1 MELGEKT
8 KQKVFITG
16 AGVSAESGIP
26 TFRGQ
31 DGFWTIGSSN
41 YTPQQMATRA
51 MFLSQPDEFL
61 LWYFKRFATYRN
73 LNPNPV
79 HKWLANKPLITQNID
94 TLDFKAGNKEYI
106 PIHGRLDKVSRFV
119 GENEPLGNLLEAP
132 WQKINSELSEQKLK
146 HQLLDAFKIS
156 HITKT
161 PELGISLKPFVLLFD
176 EYYTESYR
184 ISEAIKKMSEATE
197 FVFLGTSFSVGF
209 TQIALDIAKQNEA
222 KVIIVDPEPKNINYE
237 NVKYLKI
244 TANAYINLQENK

>member
-1 MELGEKT
+1 MELEQT
-8 KQKVFITG
+8 KKRKVFITG

-51 MFLSQPDEFL
+51 MFRNKPDEFL

-73 LNPNPV
+73 LKPNPV
-79 HKWLANKPLITQNID
+79 HEWLANKPLITQNID
-94 TLDFKAGNKEYI
+94 TLDFKAGNEGYI
-106 PIHGRLDKVSRFV
+106 PIHGRLDRVSRFL
-119 GENEPLGNLLEAP
+119 EEKEPLGNLQEAP
-132 WQKINSELSEQKLK
+132 WQKINSELPERKLK

-156 HITKT
+156 YITKT

-209 TQIALDIAKQNEA
+209 TQIALDIAKKNKA
-222 KVIIVDPEPKNINYE
+222 KVIIVDPEPKNINYK
-237 NVKYLKI
+237 NIKYFKI
-244 TANAYINLQENK
+244 TANEYINLQENK

>member
-1 MELGEKT
+1 MLK
-8 KQKVFITG
+8 
-16 AGVSAESGIP
+16 AESRLSEDKTASGPLVVVIILHSRWQQERCFLVNQTNSCFGILKGLQHSETFPAP
-26 TFRGQ
+26 T
-31 DGFWTIGSSN
+31 
-41 YTPQQMATRA
+41 M
-51 MFLSQPDEFL
+51 
-61 LWYFKRFATYRN
+61 
-73 LNPNPV
+73 V
-79 HKWLANKPLITQNID
+79 HK
-94 TLDFKAGNKEYI
+94 
-106 PIHGRLDKVSRFV
+106 VSKFV

-222 KVIIVDPEPKNINYE
+222 KVIIVDPEPKNVNYE